1 MKSNKDNASKGFFLL
16 YELLC
21 FGLCSV
27 LLAAAAQ
34 GFTACF
40 QVQRRSLALEE
51 AWQAAQLTAGELD
64 VGSTYLTE
72 VEYKEQNGYRYM
84 EVRVYAPNRE
94 RQLCSLLKCAP

>member
-1 MKSNKDNASKGFFLL
+1 MQCTFGGSGSRLYGLL
-16 YELLC
+16 S
-21 FGLCSV
+21 G
-27 LLAAAAQ
+27 
-34 GFTACF
+34 TA
-40 QVQRRSLALEE
+40 ALEE

-64 VGSTYLTE
+64 VGSAYPTE